1 MILGLG
7 GVSIAT
13 VIDLEVYAICPPL
26 LRQPRRTSSFSG
38 TSRFRKGHATGT
50 SFNRFRRSE
59 PARRGERSRGRRPW
73 RPPLRSF

>member
-1 MILGLG
+1 VILGLG

-59 PARRGERSRGRRPW
+59 ARRWSAE
-73 RPPLRSF
+73 LRTPSPK